1 MAIEGK
7 IALLGQA
14 AQHDLCATC
23 GSRSSRTLDDIG
35 RWIYPAVMPDGRR
48 VNLLKVLQTNVCDQ
62 NCYYCANRSGRDVP
76 RASLKPEELAQS
88 FDLLQR
94 SGRAIG
100 LFLSS
105 GLCGNAGWA
114 SERMLATVE
123 LLRKRYEFKGYI
135 HFKLLP
141 GVDDAIIEAALK
153 VAQRVSVNLEAPNSE
168 RLQALSGSKHFTSDL
183 LVPLERAHNL
193 RQQLGLPVS
202 MTTQLVVGGA
212 NESDREILS
221 TAATL
226 YQQLGLARTY
236 YSAFQPIRD
245 TPLENHPATPAWRE
259 HRLYQADFL
268 LRCYGFRYQ
277 ELVFD
282 GYDCLSRRADPKT
295 AWALAHPER
304 FPIEINRVTEQ
315 ELLRVPGIGPRS
327 AKRILD
333 WRRQTTLRDLG
344 QIRLAGADSQRAA
357 PFILFDGHKPPYQ
370 LTLWP
375 QQAWLE

>member
-1 MAIEGK
+1 MATEGK
-7 IALLGQA
+7 LALLGQA
-14 AQHDLCATC
+14 AQHDLCAAC
-23 GSRSSRTLDDIG
+23 GSNASRKLDDIG

-105 GLCGNAGWA
+105 GICGNAGLA

-123 LLRKRYEFKGYI
+123 LLRKRYEFKGYV

-168 RLQALSGSKHFTSDL
+168 RLQALSGSKRFTSDL
-183 LVPLERAHNL
+183 LVPLKRAHNL

-245 TPLENHPATPAWRE
+245 TPLENHPATPAWHE

-375 QQAWLE
+375 QPAWQE